1 MRERTLRGCTL
12 AGTGSKV
19 PERVLT
25 NADLERMVDTS
36 DEWIVTRTGIRER
49 RISDP
54 GVAVTDLALPAA
66 RSALEMAGLS
76 ALDIDT
82 IIVAT
87 VTPDRILPSASCT
100 LQERLGA
107 THAAAFDLNAACS
120 GFVYGVSVGAG
131 MIAAGSADT
140 VLVIGAETLSKI
152 VDYEDRATCVLFG
165 DGAGAAVLRP
175 CDPGHGILAAR
186 LRSDGTQGHVLEI
199 PAGGSRLPASHETVD
214 AHGHFIKMKGNELFK
229 FSVRAMETVTR
240 QAVEEA
246 GIALDKVR
254 FLVPHQA
261 NMRII
266 QAVADRLGIGPDRL
280 VLNIDRFGNTS
291 AASIPISLDELLRSG
306 RVMPGDVIGLVAFG
320 GGVTWGAVVLEWDPA
335 RAHPVAASRV
345 TQAASIAA
353 GNGA

>member
-1 MRERTLRGCTL
+1 MRELRGCTL
-12 AGTGSKV
+12 AGTGSRV

-49 RISDP
+49 RISEP
-54 GVAVTDLALPAA
+54 GEAVTDLALPAA
-66 RSALEMAGLS
+66 RAALEMAGIS
-76 ALDIDT
+76 PLDVDK

-107 THAAAFDLNAACS
+107 SHAAAFDLNAACS

-131 MIAAGSADT
+131 LIAAGTADT

-199 PAGGSRLPASHETVD
+199 PAGGSRLPASHDTVD

-246 GIALDKVR
+246 GISLDKVR

-266 QAVADRLGIGPDRL
+266 QAVADRLGVGDDRL

-320 GGVTWGAVVLEWDPA
+320 GGVTWGAVVLEWDPS
-335 RAHPVAASRV
+335 RAHPITSSRANQSA
-345 TQAASIAA
+345 TMAA
-353 GNGA
+353 GSHS

>member
-1 MRERTLRGCTL
+1 MREKLRGCTL

-66 RSALEMAGLS
+66 QDALEMAGVS
-76 ALDIDT
+76 AADLDI

-107 THAAAFDLNAACS
+107 SHAAAFDLNAACS
-120 GFVYGVSVGAG
+120 GFVYGVSVGSG
-131 MIAAGSADT
+131 MIAAGMAET

-152 VDYEDRATCVLFG
+152 VDYEDRGTCVLFG

-175 CDPGHGILAAR
+175 SDPGHGILATR
-186 LRSDGTQGHVLEI
+186 IRSDGTQGHVLEI
-199 PAGGSRLPASHETVD
+199 PAGGSRMPASHATVD

-240 QAVEEA
+240 QAVEDA
-246 GIALDKVR
+246 GVSLEQVR

-261 NMRII
+261 NLRII
-266 QAVADRLGIGPDRL
+266 SAVAERLGVGEDRL

-306 RVMPGDVIGLVAFG
+306 RVMPGDIIGLVAFG
-320 GGVTWGAVVLEWDPA
+320 GGVTWGAIVLEWDPSL
-335 RAHPVAASRV
+335 AHPLAVSRAAQGATV
-345 TQAASIAA
+345 TA
-353 GNGA
+353 GNGS

>member
-1 MRERTLRGCTL
+1 MREKLRGCTL

-19 PERVLT
+19 PDRILT

-54 GVAVTDLALPAA
+54 GTAVTDLALPAA
-66 RSALEMAGLS
+66 QSALEMAGVS
-76 ALDIDT
+76 AADLDI

-107 THAAAFDLNAACS
+107 SHAAAFDLNAACS
-120 GFVYGVSVGAG
+120 GFVYGVSIGAG
-131 MIAAGSADT
+131 MIAAGTAET

-152 VDYEDRATCVLFG
+152 VDYEDRGTCVLFG

-175 CDPGHGILAAR
+175 CDPGHGILATR
-186 LRSDGTQGHVLEI
+186 IRSDGTQGHVLEI
-199 PAGGSRLPASHETVD
+199 PAGGSRMPASHATVD

-246 GIALDKVR
+246 GVSLDQVR

-261 NMRII
+261 NLRII
-266 QAVADRLGIGPDRL
+266 SAVAERLGVGEDRL
-280 VLNIDRFGNTS
+280 VLNIDRYGNTS

-306 RVMPGDVIGLVAFG
+306 RVMPKDIIGLVAFG
-320 GGVTWGAVVLEWDPA
+320 GGVTWGAIVLEWDPSL
-335 RAHPVAASRV
+335 AHPLTASRAQQVAAV
-345 TQAASIAA
+345 TAENRS
-353 GNGA
+353 

>member
-1 MRERTLRGCTL
+1 MRELRGCTL

-19 PERVLT
+19 PDRILT

-49 RISDP
+49 RISEP
-54 GVAVTDLALPAA
+54 GQAVTDLALPAA
-66 RSALEMAGLS
+66 QAALEMAGIS
-76 ALDIDT
+76 ALDVDK

-131 MIAAGSADT
+131 LIAAGTADT

-152 VDYEDRATCVLFG
+152 VDYEDRGTCVLFG

-186 LRSDGTQGHVLEI
+186 LRSDGSQGHVLEI
-199 PAGGSRLPASHETVD
+199 PAGGSRLPASHATVD

-246 GIALDKVR
+246 GLALDKVR

-261 NMRII
+261 NLRII
-266 QAVADRLGIGPDRL
+266 KAMAERLGVGDDRL
-280 VLNIDRFGNTS
+280 VLNIDHYGNTS

-306 RVMPGDVIGLVAFG
+306 KVMPGDVIGLVAFG
-320 GGVTWGAVVLEWDPA
+320 GGVTWGAIVLEWDPS
-335 RAHPVAASRV
+335 RAHPIQASRADQSATIV
-345 TQAASIAA
+345 AESAS
-353 GNGA
+353 

>member
-1 MRERTLRGCTL
+1 MREKLRGCTL

-66 RSALEMAGLS
+66 QDALEMAGVS
-76 ALDIDT
+76 AADLDI

-107 THAAAFDLNAACS
+107 SHAAAFDLNAACS
-120 GFVYGVSVGAG
+120 GFVYGVSVGSG
-131 MIAAGSADT
+131 MIAAGMAET

-152 VDYEDRATCVLFG
+152 VDYEDRGTCVLFG

-175 CDPGHGILAAR
+175 SDPGHGILATR
-186 LRSDGTQGHVLEI
+186 IRSDGTQGHVLEI
-199 PAGGSRLPASHETVD
+199 PAGGSRMPASHATVD

-240 QAVEEA
+240 QAVEDA
-246 GIALDKVR
+246 GVSLEQVR

-261 NMRII
+261 NLRII
-266 QAVADRLGIGPDRL
+266 SAVAERLGVGEDRL

-306 RVMPGDVIGLVAFG
+306 RVMPGDIIGLVAFG
-320 GGVTWGAVVLEWDPA
+320 GGVTWGAIVLEWDPSL
-335 RAHPVAASRV
+335 AHPLAASRAAQGATV
-345 TQAASIAA
+345 TA
-353 GNGA
+353 GNRS